1 MSTREY
7 IINEVNIL
15 PEGVLEK
22 IQDFIRYQKFSLGIY
37 ENDTVG
43 SDQDYLTS
51 IPQMD
56 AILKEGLTT
65 PLSECISLSEVQNG
79 VRG

>member
-22 IQDFIRYQKFSLGIY
+22 VQAFIREQKISLGLY
-37 ENDTVG
+37 ENDT
-43 SDQDYLTS
+43 DYLS
-51 IPQMD
+51 SVPGM
-56 AILKEGLTT
+56 KEKINTASQEPT
-65 PLSECISLSEVQNG
+65 ADG
-79 VRG
+79 VTASQLWSNV